1 MKIKEI
7 ANNIELHKTE
17 DGLALMANN
26 KVLLQGFTD
35 IGTLANGLVPIIYYK
50 QQQQQFKYLDTDTL
64 EIFDISNVN
73 WISGFHYV
81 GSNLTY
87 LGHNYR
93 TDPTA
98 KLANNEYVFNTGD
111 QDLINEIAKLKGYS
125 SRNRVKSKYDAES
138 DSFIKFKSD
147 EIEHVFTAD
156 LFTELLN
163 SIKYIRIVGKGFLAK
178 GLNIGSRPIKLEDGS
193 NYNSSFF
200 TLSQKDE
207 TYGVI
212 DVRTNKLITEII
224 HKEIDVCPNLIRVDS
239 DTFLKY

>member
-17 DGLALMANN
+17 DGLALMSNN

-93 TDPTA
+93 TDPLN
-98 KLANNEYVFNTGD
+98 KLSISYKYSSVEGMKPVFENLDGCEMMLKPERKFNEDLQKMLETGVNKM
-111 QDLINEIAKLKGYS
+111 QCTLTPELAQKLFNEIKYS
-125 SRNRVKSKYDAES
+125 SRSFSFSVLLLKIKSSLID
-138 DSFIKFKSD
+138 KS
-147 EIEHVFTAD
+147 I
-156 LFTELLN
+156 
-163 SIKYIRIVGKGFLAK
+163 
-178 GLNIGSRPIKLEDGS
+178 
-193 NYNSSFF
+193 
-200 TLSQKDE
+200 TLSI
-207 TYGVI
+207 YSM
-212 DVRTNKLITEII
+212 
-224 HKEIDVCPNLIRVDS
+224 NLVDFPTLSHS
-239 DTFLKY
+239 DNAL

>member
-7 ANNIELHKTE
+7 SHNIELHKAE

-26 KVLLQGFTD
+26 KLLLQGFTD

-50 QQQQQFKYLDTDTL
+50 QQQFKYLDTDTL

-93 TDPTA
+93 TDPLN
-98 KLANNEYVFNTGD
+98 KLSISYKYSNVEGMKPVFENLDGCEMMLKPERKFNEDLQKMLETGVNKM
-111 QDLINEIAKLKGYS
+111 QCTLTPELAQKLFNEI
-125 SRNRVKSKYDAES
+125 KY
-138 DSFIKFKSD
+138 
-147 EIEHVFTAD
+147 
-156 LFTELLN
+156 
-163 SIKYIRIVGKGFLAK
+163 YRIVGKGFLAK
-178 GLNIGSRPIKLEDGS
+178 GPAIGALPIKLEDGS

-224 HKEIDVCPNLIRVDS
+224 HKVIDVCPNLIRADS

>member
-50 QQQQQFKYLDTDTL
+50 QQQFKYLDTDTL

-93 TDPTA
+93 TDPLN
-98 KLANNEYVFNTGD
+98 KLSNSYKYSSVEGMKPVFENLDGCEMMLKPERKFNEDLQKMLETGVNKM
-111 QDLINEIAKLKGYS
+111 QCTLTPELAQKLFNEI
-125 SRNRVKSKYDAES
+125 KY
-138 DSFIKFKSD
+138 
-147 EIEHVFTAD
+147 
-156 LFTELLN
+156 
-163 SIKYIRIVGKGFLAK
+163 YRIVGKGFLAK
-178 GLNIGSRPIKLEDGS
+178 GLAIGALPIKLEDGS

-224 HKEIDVCPNLIRVDS
+224 HKVIDVCPNLIRADS

>member
-7 ANNIELHKTE
+7 SKNIELQKTE
-17 DGLALMANN
+17 DGLALISNN
-26 KVLLQGFTD
+26 KLLVQGFTD
-35 IGTLANGLVPIIYYK
+35 IGTVVNGLVPIIYYE
-50 QQQQQFKYLDTDTL
+50 QQQFKYLDIDTL

-81 GSNLTY
+81 GNNLTY

-93 TDPTA
+93 SDP
-98 KLANNEYVFNTGD
+98 
-111 QDLINEIAKLKGYS
+111 LKNLSIPYKYS
-125 SRNRVKSKYDAES
+125 SVEGMKTVFENLDGCEMMLKPER
-138 DSFIKFKSD
+138 KFNEDLQKMLETGVNKMQCTLTPELAKKMFD
-147 EIEHVFTAD
+147 EI
-156 LFTELLN
+156 
-163 SIKYIRIVGKGFLAK
+163 KYYRIVGKGTLGK
-178 GLNIGSRPIKLEDGS
+178 GPAVGAQPINLEDGS
-193 NYNSSFF
+193 NYNSRLF

-224 HKEIDVCPNLIRVDS
+224 HKEIDVCPKLIRVDS

>member
-50 QQQQQFKYLDTDTL
+50 QQQFKYLDTDTL

-93 TDPTA
+93 TDPLKQTF
-98 KLANNEYVFNTGD
+98 Y
-111 QDLINEIAKLKGYS
+111 LI
-125 SRNRVKSKYDAES
+125 
-138 DSFIKFKSD
+138 
-147 EIEHVFTAD
+147 
-156 LFTELLN
+156 
-163 SIKYIRIVGKGFLAK
+163 
-178 GLNIGSRPIKLEDGS
+178 
-193 NYNSSFF
+193 
-200 TLSQKDE
+200 
-207 TYGVI
+207 
-212 DVRTNKLITEII
+212 
-224 HKEIDVCPNLIRVDS
+224 
-239 DTFLKY
+239 

>member
-7 ANNIELHKTE
+7 ANNIELHKAE

-35 IGTLANGLVPIIYYK
+35 IGTLANGLVPVIYYM
-50 QQQQQFKYLDTDTL
+50 QQQFKYLDTDTL

-93 TDPTA
+93 TDPRN
-98 KLANNEYVFNTGD
+98 KLSVSYKYSSVEGMKSVFENLDGCEMMLKPERKFNEDLQKMLETGVNKM
-111 QDLINEIAKLKGYS
+111 QCTLAPELAQKLFNEI
-125 SRNRVKSKYDAES
+125 KY
-138 DSFIKFKSD
+138 
-147 EIEHVFTAD
+147 
-156 LFTELLN
+156 
-163 SIKYIRIVGKGFLAK
+163 YRIVGKGFLAK
-178 GLNIGSRPIKLEDGS
+178 GLDIGSRPIKLEDGS
-193 NYNSSFF
+193 NYNSSLF

-224 HKEIDVCPNLIRVDS
+224 HKEIDVCPKVIRVD
-239 DTFLKY
+239 TELFFKY

>member
-1 MKIKEI
+1 
-7 ANNIELHKTE
+7 
-17 DGLALMANN
+17 
-26 KVLLQGFTD
+26 VLLQGFTD

-50 QQQQQFKYLDTDTL
+50 QQQFKYLDTDTL

-93 TDPTA
+93 TDPLN
-98 KLANNEYVFNTGD
+98 KLSISYKYSNVEGMKPVFENLDGCEMMLKPERKFNEDLQKMLETGVNKM
-111 QDLINEIAKLKGYS
+111 QCTLTPELAQKLFNEI
-125 SRNRVKSKYDAES
+125 KY
-138 DSFIKFKSD
+138 
-147 EIEHVFTAD
+147 
-156 LFTELLN
+156 
-163 SIKYIRIVGKGFLAK
+163 YRIVGKGFLAK
-178 GLNIGSRPIKLEDGS
+178 GPAIGALPIKLEDGS

-224 HKEIDVCPNLIRVDS
+224 HKVIDVCPNLIRADS

>member
-7 ANNIELHKTE
+7 ANNIELHKAE
-17 DGLALMANN
+17 DGLALISNN
-26 KVLLQGFTD
+26 KLLVQGFTD

-50 QQQQQFKYLDTDTL
+50 QQQFKYLDTDTL

-87 LGHNYR
+87 LRHNYR
-93 TDPTA
+93 TDPLN
-98 KLANNEYVFNTGD
+98 KLSIPYKYSSVEGMKPVFENLDGCEIMLKPERKFNEDLQKMLETGVNKI
-111 QDLINEIAKLKGYS
+111 QCTLTPELAQKMFNEI
-125 SRNRVKSKYDAES
+125 KY
-138 DSFIKFKSD
+138 
-147 EIEHVFTAD
+147 
-156 LFTELLN
+156 
-163 SIKYIRIVGKGFLAK
+163 YRIVGKGTLGK
-178 GLNIGSRPIKLEDGS
+178 GLAIGALPIKLEDGS
-193 NYNSSFF
+193 NYNSSIFS
-200 TLSQKDE
+200 LSQKDE

-224 HKEIDVCPNLIRVDS
+224 YKEIDVCPQLIRANS

>member
-7 ANNIELHKTE
+7 ANNIELHKAE
-17 DGLALMANN
+17 DGLALISNN
-26 KVLLQGFTD
+26 EVLLQGFTD

-50 QQQQQFKYLDTDTL
+50 QQQFKYLDTDTL

-93 TDPTA
+93 TDPLNKLSIPYKYSSVEGMKPVFENLDGCEIMLKPERKFNEDLQKMLETGVNKIQCTLTPELA
-98 KLANNEYVFNTGD
+98 KKMF
-111 QDLINEIAKLKGYS
+111 NEI
-125 SRNRVKSKYDAES
+125 KY
-138 DSFIKFKSD
+138 
-147 EIEHVFTAD
+147 
-156 LFTELLN
+156 
-163 SIKYIRIVGKGFLAK
+163 YRIVGKGFLAK
-178 GLNIGSRPIKLEDGS
+178 GLAIGALPIKLEDGS
-193 NYNSSFF
+193 NYNSSIFS
-200 TLSQKDE
+200 LSQKDE

-224 HKEIDVCPNLIRVDS
+224 YKEIDVCPKLIRVDS

>member
-17 DGLALMANN
+17 DGLALMSNN

-50 QQQQQFKYLDTDTL
+50 QQQFKYLDTDTL

-156 LFTELLN
+156 LFTELL
-163 SIKYIRIVGKGFLAK
+163 
-178 GLNIGSRPIKLEDGS
+178 
-193 NYNSSFF
+193 
-200 TLSQKDE
+200 LS
-207 TYGVI
+207 
-212 DVRTNKLITEII
+212 LIHI
-224 HKEIDVCPNLIRVDS
+224 
-239 DTFLKY
+239 

>member
-50 QQQQQFKYLDTDTL
+50 QQQFKYLDTDTL

-93 TDPTA
+93 TDPRN
-98 KLANNEYVFNTGD
+98 KLSVSYKYSSVEGMKPVFENLDGCEMMLKPERKFNEDLQKMLETGVNKM
-111 QDLINEIAKLKGYS
+111 QCTLTPELAQKLFNEI
-125 SRNRVKSKYDAES
+125 KY
-138 DSFIKFKSD
+138 
-147 EIEHVFTAD
+147 
-156 LFTELLN
+156 
-163 SIKYIRIVGKGFLAK
+163 YRIVGKGFLAK
-178 GLNIGSRPIKLEDGS
+178 GPAIGALPIKLEDGS

-224 HKEIDVCPNLIRVDS
+224 HKVIDVCPNLIRADS